1 MLLARGIPS
10 SASNDLLSKLKV
22 FLADNIFGLLS
33 IRLCKL
39 LFFTNSTFFF
49 VYLLKNCKKAEQG
62 IDTACNIRY
71 ILYIELYRML

>member
-33 IRLCKL
+33 IRLYKL
-39 LFFTNSTFFF
+39 LFLQIRHSFFI
-49 VYLLKNCKKAEQG
+49 YLLKNCKKAEKG
-62 IDTACNIRY
+62 IDTTCNIRY
-71 ILYIELYRML
+71 ILYIEL

>member
-39 LFFTNSTFFF
+39 LFFYKFDILF
-49 VYLLKNCKKAEQG
+49 
-62 IDTACNIRY
+62 
-71 ILYIELYRML
+71 LYIYSKTVKSRKKH

>member
-49 VYLLKNCKKAEQG
+49 CVFTQKL
-62 IDTACNIRY
+62 
-71 ILYIELYRML
+71 

>member
-33 IRLCKL
+33 IRLCEL
-39 LFFTNSTFFF
+39 LFFYKFDILF
-49 VYLLKNCKKAEQG
+49 
-62 IDTACNIRY
+62 
-71 ILYIELYRML
+71 LYIYSKIVKKQKKTLTQHAIFAISYI